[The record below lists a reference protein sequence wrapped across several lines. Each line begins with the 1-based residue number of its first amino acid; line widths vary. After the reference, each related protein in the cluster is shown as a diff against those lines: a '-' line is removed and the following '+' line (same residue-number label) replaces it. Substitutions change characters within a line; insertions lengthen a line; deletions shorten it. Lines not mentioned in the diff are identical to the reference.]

1 MIKGLSISELVE
13 QKEYLIKAFSL
24 GEYSVVADHLSGG
37 NKRKL
42 CAGMAIIG
50 APSLLFLDELTTGVD
65 PVAKI
70 NITRCLK
77 NLPNHSILLTTQRM
91 EEAEGLCEW
100 IAIMIDGRITLLGNI
115 QDLVKDHG
123 EGLSLD
129 LKLRNELDRDAMMN
143 MFHEI
148 VDERVRMN
156 MVSNTDASLRINTH
170 GKDETFIKRKVF
182 EYVIKLEDKGMIVNF
197 ELRESSLED
206 VFIKH
211 AA

>member
-1 MIKGLSISELVE
+1 
-13 QKEYLIKAFSL
+13 
-24 GEYSVVADHLSGG
+24 
-37 NKRKL
+37 
-42 CAGMAIIG
+42 
-50 APSLLFLDELTTGVD
+50 
-65 PVAKI
+65 
-70 NITRCLK
+70 
-77 NLPNHSILLTTQRM
+77 
-91 EEAEGLCEW
+91 
-100 IAIMIDGRITLLGNI
+100 MIDGRITLLGNI